1 MAAESDELVR
11 AMRVLTMLR
20 MARLKKA
27 LATVDARKFD
37 DFQTNR
43 GRVDT
48 LVGLVP
54 QLTNVRDALLSD
66 LGSEAVS
73 TQDLKKRAT
82 ELYQRA
88 IEAHEVDLVAKA
100 QRLTK
105 QDLSEQEQSVL
116 DLVSRVDPEELD
128 KVIKNGGNVEKFLI
142 KEAFQPFEQR
152 VERGEPA
159 EREERKERRK
169 PGVDEFGLE
178 RQQHASLEDLS
189 DWAVDTLALD
199 LEAKKRKNFTR
210 LLNEG
215 RPESIRKAVD
225 LVTHDLPYVEGAS
238 LARKLYFEFVK
249 RKLWELEDTL
259 RFGDSRLQL
268 LHDLRVD
275 WEARMEG

>member
-11 AMRVLTMLR
+11 AMRVLTVLR
-20 MARLKKA
+20 IARLKKA

-43 GRVDT
+43 GRVDA

-66 LGSEAVS
+66 LGSEGVF
-73 TQDLKKRAT
+73 TQDLKKKAT

-105 QDLSEQEQSVL
+105 EDLSEEEQSVL
-116 DLVSRVDPEELD
+116 DLVSRVDPEELES
-128 KVIKNGGNVEKFLI
+128 VIKENGNVEKFLI
-142 KEAFQPFEQR
+142 RQAFQPFEQG
-152 VERGEPA
+152 VPA
-159 EREERKERRK
+159 EREPAEQKERKERRK
-169 PGVDEFGLE
+169 PGADEFGLQ
-178 RQQHASLEDLS
+178 RQQLEDTSLY
-189 DWAVDTLALD
+189 DWAVEEHGVASNKAL
-199 LEAKKRKNFTR
+199 ER
-210 LLNEG
+210 LLNDG
-215 RPESIRKAVD
+215 RPESIRKAVHQ
-225 LVTHDLPYVEGAS
+225 VTHELPYDEATA
-238 LARKLYFEFVK
+238 LARKLYFEFVR

-259 RFGDSRLQL
+259 RFRDSRLQL

-275 WEARMEG
+275 WEARMEGQS

>member
-11 AMRVLTMLR
+11 AMRVLTVLR
-20 MARLKKA
+20 IARLKKA

-43 GRVDT
+43 GRVDA

-66 LGSEAVS
+66 LGSEGVS
-73 TQDLKKRAT
+73 TQDLKKKAT

-105 QDLSEQEQSVL
+105 EDLSEEEQSVL
-116 DLVSRVDPEELD
+116 DLVSRVDPEELES
-128 KVIKNGGNVEKFLI
+128 VIKENGNVEKFLI
-142 KEAFQPFEQR
+142 RQAFQPFEQG
-152 VERGEPA
+152 VPA

-169 PGVDEFGLE
+169 PGADEFGLQ
-178 RQQHASLEDLS
+178 RQQLASLEDLS
-189 DWAVDTLALD
+189 DWAVETLALD
-199 LEAKKRKNFTR
+199 LEPKKRKNLTR
-210 LLNEG
+210 LLNDG
-215 RPESIRKAVD
+215 RPESIRKAVHQ
-225 LVTHDLPYVEGAS
+225 VTHELPYDEATA
-238 LARKLYFEFVK
+238 LARKLYFEFVR

-259 RFGDSRLQL
+259 RFRDSRLQL

-275 WEARMEG
+275 WEARMEGQS